1 MGMIRITTW
10 GSFKSD
16 DRQFAAQASGH
27 AVAIEDA
34 IRYLRDERLPEA
46 IRQDKFLRARGQA
59 PNDNFAEADK
69 RNLLKT

>member
-10 GSFKSD
+10 GSFRSNDK
-16 DRQFAAQASGH
+16 QFAAQTSGH

-34 IRYLRDERLPEA
+34 IRYLRDELLPEA
-46 IRQDKFLRARGQA
+46 IRQDKWLRAQGHA

-69 RNLLKT
+69 RDLLK